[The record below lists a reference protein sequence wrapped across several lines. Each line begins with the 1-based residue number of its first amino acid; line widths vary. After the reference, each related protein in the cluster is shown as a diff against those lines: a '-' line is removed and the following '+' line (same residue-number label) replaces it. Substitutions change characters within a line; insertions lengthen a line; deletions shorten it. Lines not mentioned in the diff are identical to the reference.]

1 MATKANRLAA
11 GTPVTTKS
19 GNREYVGKT
28 KSGATFTA
36 TPMELSLLNGAAPE
50 TIAHVQKIL
59 RNTGKLNNIKGV
71 KGGRSFEEADASDE
85 TGGADAGGS
94 DGSDTSGDGSDGG
107 SSSDYGGGESPSDP
121 MSVGTAGFGGAGGT
135 TPLASTTGI
144 PGLTVAPSFKD
155 KPPPLFPD
163 RIQRPQTLES
173 FTEEEKA
180 KATREANAK
189 EFNTFGLDLVDAEIN
204 TRTFFNQNKAAASAA
219 AVANIKSNQ
228 ENDAYTFG
236 SIVGAGLSLFGI
248 PTGVPGYGLGDLA
261 QLAAAPNKSQQMN
274 EKTGGKLSDGRAAN
288 PSQEGFGDDG
298 PDNTPKK
305 KKKKIIGITKS
316 TPNKTTLAIAEPDE
330 GPTRNQLRTAR
341 RQITRYA

>member
-28 KSGATFTA
+28 KSGSTFTA
-36 TPMELSLLNGAAPE
+36 TPMEFALLDGAAPE
-50 TIAHVQKIL
+50 TIAQVQAIL
-59 RNTGKLNNIKGV
+59 SNPGKLNNIKGV
-71 KGGRSFEEADASDE
+71 KGGRSFEEADATDE

-189 EFNTFGLDLVDAEIN
+189 EFNTFGIDGVGLETSFKSPFLG
-204 TRTFFNQNKAAASAA
+204 KAAASRA

-228 ENDAYTFG
+228 ENNAYTFG

-248 PTGVPGYGLGDLA
+248 PTGVPGYGLGDLS

-305 KKKKIIGITKS
+305 KKKKIIGITNS